1 MTDLAPLRPMTAPEP
16 GMKGRLLLDKTFAV
30 QVNGPAE
37 IKGPYRGSGG
47 WNSGDIDFREDGSI
61 FIRNPYLANAIEE
74 QIQRNLEK
82 VQENPGNKDLFVFRL
97 TRDRGWSGGQ
107 QNIVC

>member
-1 MTDLAPLRPMTAPEP
+1 MTNPEP
-16 GMKGRLLLDKTFAV
+16 DMKERRFKDKEFAV

-37 IKGPYRGSGG
+37 IKGPFRGSGG

-74 QIQRNLEK
+74 QIQHNMEEMEK
-82 VQENPGNKDLFVFRL
+82 NPGDKGRFIFRL